1 MILELLID
9 WLGGALVTVPLALI
23 AIFLFDRTRAK
34 RRWFWMVLLTMYLS
48 AMYIIVGV
56 PEFFHLESDGHGFER
71 GHVRTLGLSA
81 AGLF

>member
-34 RRWFWMVLLTMYLS
+34 RRWLWMVLLTVYLS

-56 PEFFHLESDGHGFER
+56 PDWR
-71 GHVRTLGLSA
+71 
-81 AGLF
+81 